1 MIMGVCSELFILKKM
16 AIGIFE
22 YRKQCWKVLQA
33 YMISLIHLYLWST
46 LLKVPENK
54 AHMN

>member
-1 MIMGVCSELFILKKM
+1 MGVCSELFILKKM